1 MQKGPRNILNDLQS
15 GPWTK
20 EEEAG
25 KGASQIPVRW
35 LVGGEGQGFRELEG
49 TMAHYLVCFGV
60 AGMVGKVLVGGE
72 QGAAAEA
79 NDGEGAPVRKQRV

>member
-1 MQKGPRNILNDLQS
+1 M
-15 GPWTK
+15 
-20 EEEAG
+20 A
-25 KGASQIPVRW
+25 
-35 LVGGEGQGFRELEG
+35 LVAGGEGRGAREHEEVEANLWVG
-49 TMAHYLVCFGV
+49 LDG

>member
-1 MQKGPRNILNDLQS
+1 
-15 GPWTK
+15 
-20 EEEAG
+20 
-25 KGASQIPVRW
+25 
-35 LVGGEGQGFRELEG
+35 
-49 TMAHYLVCFGV
+49 MAHHLVCFGV